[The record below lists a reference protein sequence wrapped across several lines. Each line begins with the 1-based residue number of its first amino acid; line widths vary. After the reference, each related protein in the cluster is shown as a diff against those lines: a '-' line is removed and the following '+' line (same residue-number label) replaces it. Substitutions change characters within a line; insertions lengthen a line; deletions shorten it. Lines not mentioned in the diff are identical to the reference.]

1 MTPMPVLKHGHL
13 ETMLAP
19 ATGGCIARLTAGHR
33 GGVQQMLRP
42 LPPGLTSPGP
52 LDMGCYP
59 LVPFSGRITEG
70 RFSFAGRKVQLPPD
84 GICAP
89 HAIHGRG
96 WQSAWEVVE
105 AGAAHAR
112 LRFRHDGDDRRWTWP
127 WSFEA
132 EQHFA
137 LDETGLAV
145 TMRLTN
151 RACEAMPAG
160 LGLHPFFEGR
170 ATARL
175 MAHLPQVWES
185 DDAGIPTGIAG
196 TPAKWRFDRPR
207 AMKDVEVDHCFSGS
221 DGHMRVD
228 WEDRPLALRIE
239 ATGASHAIVYAP
251 PGEDF
256 FCAEPVSHAPDA
268 VNRPEPENVTGL
280 VALAPG
286 ETMELTCRFGVV
298 PR

>member
-1 MTPMPVLKHGHL
+1 MPTLTRGNL
-13 ETMLAP
+13 EVTLMPEA
-19 ATGGCIARLTAGHR
+19 GGCIARFTASHE

-42 LPPGLTSPGP
+42 LPPGISAPGP
-52 LDMGCYP
+52 LDMACYP
-59 LVPFSGRITEG
+59 LVPFSGRITNG
-70 RFSFAGRKVQLPPD
+70 RFSFAGRMVQLPPD
-84 GICAP
+84 EICAP

-96 WQSAWEVVE
+96 WQTVWEVAE
-105 AGAAHAR
+105 SDATHAR
-112 LRFRHDGDDRRWTWP
+112 LGFYHDGRDPRWTWP

-137 LDETGLAV
+137 LDETGLSV

-151 RACEAMPAG
+151 RAGEAMPAG

-175 MAHLPQVWES
+175 TAPLPRVWES
-185 DDAGIPTGIAG
+185 DERGIPTGVAP
-196 TPAKWRFDRPR
+196 TPERWRFDEPR
-207 AMKDVEVDHCFSGS
+207 AMKDVEVDHCFSGG
-221 DGHMRVD
+221 DGRFRID
-228 WEDRPLALRIE
+228 WTDRPFALRIE
-239 ATGASHAIVYAP
+239 ATGAPHTIVFAP

-268 VNRPEPENVTGL
+268 VNRPEPESVTGL

-286 ETMELTCRFGVV
+286 ETLELTCRFGVE